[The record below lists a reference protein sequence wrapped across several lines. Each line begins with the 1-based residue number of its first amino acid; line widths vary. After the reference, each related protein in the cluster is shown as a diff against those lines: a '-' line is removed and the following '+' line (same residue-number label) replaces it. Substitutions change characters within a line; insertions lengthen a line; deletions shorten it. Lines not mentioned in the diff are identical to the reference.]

1 MARTKIALIGAG
13 MIGGTLAH
21 LIGLKELGDVVFV
34 ELPAVGET
42 VAAHAACG
50 TIEAVK
56 AVAELFAPLS
66 GEVVDANH
74 ALDDHPEIVNQDP
87 YGEGWMLR
95 IRVADAGELDD
106 LLDSAGY
113 TEHIG

>member
-1 MARTKIALIGAG
+1 MLLPILCPGLTLDHSQTRTVVLALQSARAAARTI
-13 MIGGTLAH
+13 
-21 LIGLKELGDVVFV
+21 
-34 ELPAVGET
+34 P
-42 VAAHAACG
+42 
-50 TIEAVK
+50 
-56 AVAELFAPLS
+56 
-66 GEVVDANH
+66 